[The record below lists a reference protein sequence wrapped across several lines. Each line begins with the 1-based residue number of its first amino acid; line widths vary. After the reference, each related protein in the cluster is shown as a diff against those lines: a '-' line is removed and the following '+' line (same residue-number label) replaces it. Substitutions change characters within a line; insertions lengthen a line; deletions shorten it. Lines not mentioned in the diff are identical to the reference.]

1 MSDVHQVPLMV
12 KENNQNPD
20 SSMIKMSD
28 EDADQL
34 LVKELL
40 ELPQD
45 SMLNQDFSFRDELQN
60 QNCKS

>member
-1 MSDVHQVPLMV
+1 ML
-12 KENNQNPD
+12 
-20 SSMIKMSD
+20 KMSD

-45 SMLNQDFSFRDELQN
+45 SLLNQEFSFRNEL
-60 QNCKS
+60 